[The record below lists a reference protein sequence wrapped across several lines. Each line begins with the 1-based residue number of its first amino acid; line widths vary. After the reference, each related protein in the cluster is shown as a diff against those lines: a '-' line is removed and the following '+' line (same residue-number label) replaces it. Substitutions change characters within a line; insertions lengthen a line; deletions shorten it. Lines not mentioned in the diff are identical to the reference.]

1 MKAMILAA
9 GGGTRLR
16 PLTHDMPK
24 PMLPLLGKPVL
35 EYLIEHL
42 ARAGV
47 EQIMINTSH
56 MAPAIEQYFGH
67 GQRLGVQ
74 IGYSFEGRIENNQ
87 IFPNPIGSAG
97 GLRKIQDLGG
107 FFDETTLVLCG
118 DALIDLDIGAALG
131 EHRQRRA
138 LASVVAKEVPREQ
151 VSRYGIVVAD
161 ASGRITSFQEK
172 PRPDEALSNW
182 ASTGIYI
189 FEPEALDLIPTGQP
203 FDIGSQLFPLLVSRG
218 LPFYVQRQHFNWLDI
233 SNVHDYWSTTQRA
246 LRGEIAGLRP
256 HGVEIRKNL
265 WTGPNVRIEWP
276 GTEITGPVYIG
287 SGVHIEA
294 GCRITGP
301 AWIGHGA
308 RLETGAEITRSILFE
323 YTRIAAGARLD
334 EVIVSGNY
342 CVGKTGESLL
352 KGGPVWSD
360 TRSERPIAPATG
372 KLKIPVS

>member
-1 MKAMILAA
+1 MILAA

-16 PLTHDMPK
+16 PLTHDLPK

-42 ARAGV
+42 ASAGV
-47 EQIMINTSH
+47 TQIMINTSH

-74 IGYSFEGRIENNQ
+74 IGYSFEGHIENNT

-97 GLRKIQDLGG
+97 GLRKIQDLGN

-118 DALIDLDIGAALG
+118 DALIDLDIGAALR
-131 EHRQRRA
+131 EHQQRQA
-138 LASVVAKEVPREQ
+138 LASIVTKEVPWEQ
-151 VSRYGIVVAD
+151 VSRYGVVVTD
-161 ASGRITSFQEK
+161 AAGRITSFQEK
-172 PRPDEALSNW
+172 PQRDEALSNW

-189 FEPEALDLIPTGQP
+189 FEPEALELIPTDQP
-203 FDIGSQLFPLLVSRG
+203 FDIGSQLFPLLVSKG
-218 LPFYVQRQHFNWLDI
+218 LPFYAQRHDFNWLDI
-233 SNVHDYWSTTQRA
+233 SNVHDYWSVTQRA

-256 HGVEIRKNL
+256 HGVALRKDL
-265 WTGPNVRIEWP
+265 WTGLNTRIDWP

-287 SGVHIEA
+287 SGAHIEA

-301 AWIGHGA
+301 AWIGHGS
-308 RLETGAEITRSILFE
+308 RLEAGAQITRSIVFE

-342 CVGKTGESLL
+342 CVEKTGAALVPGA
-352 KGGPVWSD
+352 GGQVWGD
-360 TRSERPIAPATG
+360 TRHR
-372 KLKIPVS
+372 